1 MDVHIGEICTRSVVT
16 CRRDTSA
23 LELAQLMRERHVGAV
38 VVVDEHEGRATPVGL
53 VTDRDLVVEVMA
65 CGVDPAMLLAADLIV
80 ADPVIAVDT
89 ELVFDAIWHMRR
101 KGIRRLPVVDAQGH
115 LTGILTTDDVARFLA
130 EQLTSVATIVP
141 SQLQRE
147 EAKRSASLLGR

>member
-1 MDVHIGEICTRSVVT
+1 MHIGEICTRGVVT
-16 CRRDTSA
+16 CKRDTSA

-38 VVVDEHEGRATPVGL
+38 VVVDEHQGRARPVGI

-65 CGVDPAMLLAADLIV
+65 CSVEPGMLLAADLIV
-80 ADPVIAVDT
+80 ADPVTAVDT

-101 KGIRRLPVVDAQGH
+101 TGIRRLPVVDVQGN
-115 LTGILTTDDVARFLA
+115 LMGILTTDDVTRFLA
-130 EQLTSVATIVP
+130 EQLSGVATIVP

>member
-1 MDVHIGEICTRSVVT
+1 MHIGEICTRSVVT
-16 CRRDTSA
+16 CKRDASA

-65 CGVDPAMLLAADLIV
+65 CGVEPAMLRAADLIV
-80 ADPVIAVDT
+80 ADPVTAVDT

-101 KGIRRLPVVDAQGH
+101 KGIRRLPVVDAQGY
-115 LTGILTTDDVARFLA
+115 LIGMLTTDDVTHFLA
-130 EQLTSVATIVP
+130 EQLTGVSTIVP
-141 SQLQRE
+141 GQLKRE
-147 EAKRSASLLGR
+147 EATRSASLLGR

>member
-1 MDVHIGEICTRSVVT
+1 VHIGEICTRAVVT
-16 CRRDTSA
+16 CRRNTSA

-38 VVVDEHEGRATPVGL
+38 VVVDEHEGRATPVGI

-65 CGVDPAMLLAADLIV
+65 CSVDPGMLLAADLIV
-80 ADPVIAVDT
+80 ADAVTALDS

-101 KGIRRLPVVDAQGH
+101 KGIRRLPVVDAQGY

-141 SQLQRE
+141 GQLQRE

>member
-1 MDVHIGEICTRSVVT
+1 MHIGEICTRGVVT
-16 CRRDTSA
+16 CKRDTSA

-38 VVVDEHEGRATPVGL
+38 VVVDEHQGRARPVGI

-65 CGVDPAMLLAADLIV
+65 CSVEPGMLLAADLIV
-80 ADPVIAVDT
+80 ADPVTAVDT

-101 KGIRRLPVVDAQGH
+101 TGIRRLPVVDVQGN
-115 LTGILTTDDVARFLA
+115 LMGILTTDDVTRFLA
-130 EQLTSVATIVP
+130 EQLSGVATIVP
-141 SQLQRE
+141 SQLKRE

>member
-1 MDVHIGEICTRSVVT
+1 VHIGEICTRGVVT
-16 CRRDTSA
+16 CKRDTSA

-38 VVVDEHEGRATPVGL
+38 VVVDGPEGRATPVGI

-65 CGVDPAMLLAADLIV
+65 CSVDPGMLLAADLIV
-80 ADPVIAVDT
+80 ADPVTALDS

-101 KGIRRLPVVDAQGH
+101 KGIRRLPVVDAQGY
-115 LTGILTTDDVARFLA
+115 LTGILTSDDVTRFLA

-141 SQLQRE
+141 GQRQRE
-147 EAKRSASLLGR
+147 QAKRSASLLGR